1 MKWNEKSSRAFRF
14 LTEHTNTPKV
24 VRVAHGNPQTADAL
38 RRIIESEGWA
48 VQEDPAL
55 FEILSE
61 VDVPEHVS
69 RRLNDL
75 IAEVLLFCYELD
87 AFPLEKEKEKES

>member
-1 MKWNEKSSRAFRF
+1 MRWNEKSSRAFRF
-14 LTEHTNTPKV
+14 LTENTNTPKV
-24 VRVAHGNPQTADAL
+24 VRVARGNRQTADAL

-48 VQEDPAL
+48 VQEDSAL
-55 FEILSE
+55 FELLSE

-87 AFPLEKEKEKES
+87 ASPLEKEKERES